1 MLGALKRIRARYPEA
16 IGVFVVQDNLS
27 AHWTP
32 AIRAWAKANR
42 VHLVPV
48 PTYASYLNRIECHF
62 WAYVEFVVR
71 GSDYASHDQLADAT
85 RAYLRYRN
93 ATHHNS
99 PIRIQENRRKVA

>member
-1 MLGALKRIRARYPEA
+1 M
-16 IGVFVVQDNLS
+16 DNLS

-62 WAYVEFVVR
+62 WAYVEFVIR
-71 GSDYASHDQLADAT
+71 GSDYASHDQLAEAT
-85 RAYLRYRN
+85 RTYLRHRN
-93 ATHHNS
+93 AAHHDS
-99 PIRIQENRRKVA
+99 PIRILETGARLPDTPLARQCRSPGCM